1 MHFTPE
7 YKLFFVEKGKL
18 KIFGFEEECQIFSF
32 SQNCKLHLKFRESNT
47 VSLCNFDKVQVV
59 LG

>member
-18 KIFGFEEECQIFSF
+18 KIFGFEEECQIF
-32 SQNCKLHLKFRESNT
+32 
-47 VSLCNFDKVQVV
+47 
-59 LG
+59 